1 MSALI
6 NDNMFLSSNIFLIDD
21 FDAIFFTQLRYSH
34 VKREGNKVAHS
45 LAQHALCIL
54 DFVVWMEDVSPLFLF
69 VVQADIAGFS

>member
-45 LAQHALCIL
+45 LARHALCIL

>member
-45 LAQHALCIL
+45 LARHALCIL
-54 DFVVWMEDVSPLFLF
+54 DFVVWMEDVSPFFLF